1 MSDQN
6 KTKKKSDETD
16 PKEEKKLEEVEAKK
30 ETTKEKDE
38 DADEASK
45 QEKKEEEELEK
56 MDEADEESKQEESEK
71 NNEDDDEENED
82 ADEES
87 DQESEDKD
95 AEEEKPEVPDV
106 QEVEVEDPNLI
117 WVAEEDNPKAHWY
130 VVHTYSGRENRVAE
144 TLKQRAQT
152 LNLTDKIIKI
162 LIPTKEKIQIKKGQR
177 KKIKEKIFPGYMLVN
192 MVMADDAWLAVRT
205 TNGVTGFV
213 GTSSKPSPIPSHEV
227 EAIRNYTQQA
237 TPQYKAEFVEGQAV
251 KITDG
256 PFTDFL
262 GTVQNINEERGEVE
276 VLINIFGRET
286 PVELDFLQVE
296 KV

>member
-1 MSDQN
+1 MSNQD
-6 KTKKKSDETD
+6 KKK
-16 PKEEKKLEEVEAKK
+16 KK
-30 ETTKEKDE
+30 
-38 DADEASK
+38 
-45 QEKKEEEELEK
+45 QEELEEK
-56 MDEADEESKQEESEK
+56 NQVQPEEEQENESDSEAEDESAVENEDVVEEEKQDEEVDETEADKEQEEDSDEK
-71 NNEDDDEENED
+71 EEAAEENE
-82 ADEES
+82 ES
-87 DQESEDKD
+87 DEQ
-95 AEEEKPEVPDV
+95 EEEAPEVPDV
-106 QEVEVEDPNLI
+106 QEVEIEDPNLI
-117 WVAEEDNPKAHWY
+117 RVAEEDNPKAHWY

-192 MVMADDAWLAVRT
+192 MIMSDDAWLAVRT

-213 GTSSKPSPIPSHEV
+213 GTSSKPSPIPTHEV

-262 GTVQNINEERGEVE
+262 GTVQSINEERGEVE